1 MVSFKNIDW
10 KLYFLLLIIILPLAI
25 VTAFILPGL
34 YKYLSFIWVFLFL
47 SFLRIFTVCL
57 TPSFCKGFILLVAFL
72 GIPFQGPT
80 FTIWFCCKVRNIV

>member
-34 YKYLSFIWVFLFL
+34 YKYLSFIWVFLF
-47 SFLRIFTVCL
+47 
-57 TPSFCKGFILLVAFL
+57 FILF
-72 GIPFQGPT
+72 
-80 FTIWFCCKVRNIV
+80 

>member
-10 KLYFLLLIIILPLAI
+10 KLYFLLLIFILPLVI

-47 SFLRIFTVCL
+47 SL
-57 TPSFCKGFILLVAFL
+57 FILIYFSFVK
-72 GIPFQGPT
+72 IS
-80 FTIWFCCKVRNIV
+80 

>member
-34 YKYLSFIWVFLFL
+34 YKYLSFIWVFVFWGIYHYL
-47 SFLRIFTVCL
+47 SYKKRKEAGTL
-57 TPSFCKGFILLVAFL
+57 SS
-72 GIPFQGPT
+72 
-80 FTIWFCCKVRNIV
+80 